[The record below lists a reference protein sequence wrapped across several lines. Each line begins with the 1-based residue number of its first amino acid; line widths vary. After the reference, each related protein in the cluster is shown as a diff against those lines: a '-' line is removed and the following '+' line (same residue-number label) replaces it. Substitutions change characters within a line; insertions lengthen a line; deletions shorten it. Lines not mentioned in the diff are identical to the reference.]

1 MPAKLFPVSV
11 LTVLLAC
18 ATPSFAESLAGS
30 ASSAGMSASSA
41 GSASVQGSSDAISGS
56 SDSSMGTDDV
66 AAGEYR
72 LAAVERVDE
81 QGEWVN
87 LNMQP
92 INDGQTAPAFKLRL
106 PAQTVGRE
114 DLSPGDVIQVQHR
127 PYGLEFT
134 NARTRTPFYLVL
146 ADDWQRDMQSRVL
159 TN

>member
-1 MPAKLFPVSV
+1 MPRKLLPVSV
-11 LTVLLAC
+11 LALLLASS
-18 ATPSFAESLAGS
+18 APSFAESLAGS

-41 GSASVQGSSDAISGS
+41 GSASVQGSSNAISGS

-66 AAGEYR
+66 AAGDYR
-72 LAAVERVDE
+72 LAAVERVDP

-87 LNMQP
+87 LQMQP
-92 INDGQTAPAFKLRL
+92 LDQQQAAPAFKLRL

-114 DLSPGDVIQVQHR
+114 ALRPGDVIQVEHR
-127 PYGLEFT
+127 PYGLQFT
-134 NARTRTPFYLVL
+134 NAKTQAAFYLVV